1 MKRQYAFDLI
11 IVFRF
16 NPLILKLKVFQGEK
30 KGKVGQSLE
39 NFFVFSWLS
48 MQFQIA
54 KVFPASLSTS
64 QFEKKLLGF
73 FLICQRDPNF
83 FSWLL
88 SRPCSINSNNKLKAP
103 WSDRNWFLSIFFPTY
118 SSLFRCWHIISL
130 HWHNI
135 YSYNKGN

>member
-54 KVFPASLSTS
+54 KVSLLETA
-64 QFEKKLLGF
+64 QKFWAPF
-73 FLICQRDPNF
+73 FICQTKLF
-83 FSWLL
+83 FSFLD
-88 SRPCSINSNNKLKAP
+88 CYTTLKH
-103 WSDRNWFLSIFFPTY
+103 DL
-118 SSLFRCWHIISL
+118 IS
-130 HWHNI
+130 
-135 YSYNKGN
+135 